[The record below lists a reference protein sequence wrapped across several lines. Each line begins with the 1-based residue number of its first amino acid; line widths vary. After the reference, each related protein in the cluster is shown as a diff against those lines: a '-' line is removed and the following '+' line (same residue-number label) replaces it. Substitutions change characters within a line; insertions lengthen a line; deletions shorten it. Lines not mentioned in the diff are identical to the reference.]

1 MKIHMAFRSKRQR
14 AQLHKEMRRGF
25 LSMWILWTLKK
36 NGDKMYGY
44 EIMRS
49 LRLKTRGRWAP
60 KAGTI
65 YPILRRLEKR
75 GFVKSEWAATKT
87 GGPSRRYYKI
97 TPEGKK
103 AAETVFFEW
112 RKQMAGFKG
121 FLHELFGG

>member
-1 MKIHMAFRSKRQR
+1 MVPKFNGQR

-36 NGDKMYGY
+36 KGGKMYGY
-44 EIMRS
+44 EIMQS
-49 LRLKTRGRWAP
+49 LQSKTKGMWAP
-60 KAGTI
+60 KAGTV

-75 GFVKSEWAATKT
+75 EFVKSEWAATKT

-103 AAETVFFEW
+103 AAEKVFFEW
-112 RKQMAGFKG
+112 RKQMAGFKE
-121 FLHELFGG
+121 FLHELFGS